1 MGRPALLLVNPAAA
15 SGRGAARLRG
25 LAEPAGFSTVVTRDA
40 ADLTER
46 ARLAAEEGRDRVIVA
61 GGDGTVHH
69 AVRALAGTDCA
80 LGLVPTGSG
89 NDLARVLGVQFDP
102 ARALAAAVSGRPRR
116 IDVGYVDGRPF
127 AGVVGLGFVGEVNQY
142 ANERTGWPQGRWTY
156 PYAVLRTLRK
166 FVPPLLRVEH
176 EQGTWE
182 GEAIL
187 AALAN
192 SPCFGGGMRIAPAA
206 RLDDGFLDL
215 VIVERIHKIK
225 LLGLFPRVYRGGHI
239 GHPAV
244 RSFRVRSVRL
254 RANRALTFFADG
266 EALAPISPEGSTIE
280 LRPRALSVIA

>member
-1 MGRPALLLVNPAAA
+1 MGGPPLLLVNPAAA

-25 LAEPAGFSTVVTRDA
+25 LAGPAGVKTVVTRDA

-46 ARLAAEEGRDRVIVA
+46 ARRAAEEGRDRVIVA

-89 NDLARVLGVQFDP
+89 NDLARVMGLEFDP

-116 IDVGYVDGRPF
+116 VDVGYVDGRPF

-142 ANERTGWPQGRWTY
+142 ANDRTGWPQGRWTY
-156 PYAVLRTLRK
+156 PYAVLRTLRR
-166 FVPPLLRVEH
+166 FEPPLLRVEH
-176 EQGTWE
+176 DQGSWE

-192 SPCFGGGMRIAPAA
+192 SPCFGGGMRIAPDAVI
-206 RLDDGFLDL
+206 DDGRLDL
-215 VIVERIHKIK
+215 VIVERISKLK
-225 LLGLFPRVYRGGHI
+225 LLGLFPRVYGGSHI
-239 GHPAV
+239 RHPAV
-244 RSFRVRSVRL
+244 RSFRVGSVKLQASRP
-254 RANRALTFFADG
+254 LTFFADG
-266 EALAPISPEGSTIE
+266 EALSPVSPSGSRIE
-280 LRPRALSVIA
+280 VRPRALSVIA